1 MFTHS
6 IGVPSWKSQASKS
19 GDECAPLLLFVRMVP
34 VVGSV
39 RACGILQRA
48 DIDPLSL
55 CSRSLCSEAPA
66 FPQRESPRLVGLFLL
81 LYSSITLLLYYS
93 ISLLLYYSITL
104 LLCLPLPYVTGC
116 CTGSC
121 AGSSL
126 DRQAIAFAWEQ
137 HHAFRGDKNYR
148 GQMHF
153 FMPTSKSQS
162 SCFGAALRI
171 SYRRGYDPAATLSR
185 CTGSSGTLRTS
196 REGMFCQSTRPFDA
210 DPRTGRNSR
219 CRIDRAASG
228 RADVHRTWHRDRGT
242 CQSDPRCSARPDR
255 LGST

>member
-6 IGVPSWKSQASKS
+6 IGVTSWKSQASKS
-19 GDECAPLLLFVRMVP
+19 GDECAPLLLFVRIVRIVP

-39 RACGILQRA
+39 RVT
-48 DIDPLSL
+48 
-55 CSRSLCSEAPA
+55 AP
-66 FPQRESPRLVGLFLL
+66 
-81 LYSSITLLLYYS
+81 
-93 ISLLLYYSITL
+93 
-104 LLCLPLPYVTGC
+104 
-116 CTGSC
+116 C

-137 HHAFRGDKNYR
+137 PHAKRADKNYQAQR
-148 GQMHF
+148 HF
-153 FMPTSKSQS
+153 FMLTSKSQS
-162 SCFGAALRI
+162 SCFSAALRI

-196 REGMFCQSTRPFDA
+196 RGGMFCQSTRPFDA

-219 CRIDRAASG
+219 RRIDRAASG
-228 RADVHRTWHRDRGT
+228 RADVHRSWHRDRGT
-242 CQSDPRCSARPDR
+242 WQSDPRCSARPDR

>member
-6 IGVPSWKSQASKS
+6 IGVTSWKSQASKS
-19 GDECAPLLLFVRMVP
+19 GDECAPLLLFVRIVRIVP

-39 RACGILQRA
+39 RACGVLQRA

-55 CSRSLCSEAPA
+55 CSE
-66 FPQRESPRLVGLFLL
+66 GL
-81 LYSSITLLLYYS
+81 SARK
-93 ISLLLYYSITL
+93 
-104 LLCLPLPYVTGC
+104 LPLSFNANLPACWVVLFYSALRNSILCRIEPRSTSNS
-116 CTGSC
+116 T
-121 AGSSL
+121 
-126 DRQAIAFAWEQ
+126 FAWEQ
-137 HHAFRGDKNYR
+137 HHAFRADKNYQA
-148 GQMHF
+148 QMHF
-153 FMPTSKSQS
+153 FMLTSKSQS
-162 SCFGAALRI
+162 SCFGVALRI

-196 REGMFCQSTRPFDA
+196 RGGMFCQSTRPFDA

-228 RADVHRTWHRDRGT
+228 RADVHRSWHRDRGT
-242 CQSDPRCSARPDR
+242 WQSDPRCSARPDR